1 MHSNDWEE
9 TLGTAVPDEKA
20 AAVLEAMR
28 RRPREDFLPTM
39 RQHEARYDRP
49 VDIGY
54 GQTNSQPS
62 TVANM
67 LWLLDVQPGQTVLD
81 LGAGSGWSTA
91 ILGDLVGESGSV
103 LGLEIVPE
111 LVEAAQKVLERQNM
125 SWIGMQLAT
134 DQTLG
139 SPQHA
144 PFDRILV
151 SAEAT
156 DLPAELVEQLG
167 PQGIMVIPVAGQML
181 RVLRQSENP
190 DDVEISQHGAYR
202 FVALRSS

>member
-1 MHSNDWEE
+1 MHSNNWEE
-9 TLGTAVPDEKA
+9 TLGTAIPDDHA
-20 AAVLEAMR
+20 GAVLKAMR
-28 RRPREDFLPTM
+28 RRRREDFLPTA

-67 LWLLDVQPGQTVLD
+67 LWLLDVQQGHTVLD

-91 ILGDLVGESGSV
+91 ILGDLVSESGSV

-111 LVEAAQKVLERQNM
+111 LVETAQDVLQRQNM
-125 SWIGMQLAT
+125 PWISMQLAT
-134 DQTLG
+134 DQILG
-139 SPQHA
+139 SPQRA

-156 DLPAELVEQLG
+156 HLPAELVEQLG

-181 RVLRQSENP
+181 RVLRQSDDPN
-190 DDVEISQHGAYR
+190 DVEVSQHGAYR